1 MPRIAVLLEPLLTCG
16 NPQSLAGIAGQLCGM
31 LLREDGGQ
39 ALGDMRI
46 ICGAPAAAQL
56 VASTPA
62 ARPYLIQPATAVQAA
77 FVALA
82 AGWSTRGQREWS
94 AIQAGSAGH
103 ARLYE
108 DVLLSART
116 AYPFDALAYWG
127 MNETLRSVAVRLG
140 IPMLWAERGLRQPFA
155 AHFSLDPHGVRPARS
170 RGPVAA
176 PDAGA
181 GLPGVSLETG
191 AGGLTAYEA
200 ALMLPT
206 VEPEDLDV
214 LLRFTSGQRRV
225 VLLAVPFMDDAGA
238 RMPSNSWSYRAVTDA
253 VLEAQA
259 GPGTVFVLRPYPAG
273 DPARD
278 GRAVQDTPWSLL
290 ADRSDVMVFDSAAPG
305 AHLACMAVATEV
317 VCINSTVGIE
327 AALMGKPVR
336 ILGQPSSAPA
346 NASVPGL
353 RGPAPHIPD
362 GVLRHL
368 LTGRHIPEDRFWT
381 LACWRQAAAGLP
393 GIAGIEGRL
402 VCLPTVEMRVLG
414 LARIIGGSLWVDGIG
429 PLPLLAKP
437 GDGSVDAVV
446 LERDDA
452 GVLKRGDGDVL
463 KHADGDVLK
472 HADGDVLK
480 HADVDVLKHD
490 GPGGTVHVTG
500 WGVDPGTG
508 TILAGV
514 LVTAGAGSV
523 WSSACVRRPDVA
535 LHGCDPVRLASGFG
549 LRVRLSQLGWAG
561 DGPVRVFGVTTAG
574 QCVRLL
580 PDWEF
585 DTLTDGFVRVA
596 VEAAAVAALA

>member
-1 MPRIAVLLEPLLTCG
+1 MPRIAVLLEPLLTCT

-56 VASTPA
+56 AAGTPA
-62 ARPYLIQPATAVQAA
+62 ARPYLIQPASAVQAA

-94 AIQAGSAGH
+94 AIQAGSGGH

-108 DVLLSART
+108 AVLLSART
-116 AYPFDALAYWG
+116 AYPFDVLAYWG
-127 MNETLRSVAVRLG
+127 TNETLRSVAARMG

-155 AHFSLDPHGVRPARS
+155 AHFCLDPHGVPSARS
-170 RGPVAA
+170 RALVAA
-176 PDAGA
+176 DAGA

-191 AGGLTAYEA
+191 AGGLTAYET

-206 VEPEDLDV
+206 VEPADLDA

-225 VLLAVPFMDDAGA
+225 VLLAVPVMDDAGA
-238 RMPSNSWSYRAVTDA
+238 RTPGNGWSCGAVTDA

-259 GPGTVFVLRPYPAG
+259 GPGTVFVLRPYPAW
-273 DPARD
+273 DPAHH
-278 GRAVQDTPWSLL
+278 GCAVEGTPWSLL
-290 ADRSDVMVFDSAAPG
+290 AGRSDVMVFDSPAPG
-305 AHLACMAVATEV
+305 AHLACMAIATEV

-336 ILGQPSSAPA
+336 ILGQPLLAPP

-353 RGPAPHIPD
+353 HGPAPQIPD

-393 GIAGIEGRL
+393 GIAGTEGL
-402 VCLPTVEMRVLG
+402 PAGLPTAEVRVLG
-414 LARIIGGSLWVDGIG
+414 RTRSVGGTLWVDGIG
-429 PLPLLAKP
+429 PLPLMANP

-446 LERDDA
+446 LERGDAAVPGHGDDA
-452 GVLKRGDGDVL
+452 VLGRDDAAVPGR
-463 KHADGDVLK
+463 
-472 HADGDVLK
+472 
-480 HADVDVLKHD
+480 D
-490 GPGGTVHVTG
+490 GPGGTLHVTG
-500 WGVDPGTG
+500 WGVDPATG
-508 TILAGV
+508 TMLAGV

-549 LRVRLSQLGWAG
+549 VGVPLSRFGGAG
-561 DGPVRVFGVTTAG
+561 DGLVRVFGVTTAG
-574 QCVRLL
+574 HCVRLL
-580 PDWEF
+580 PDWAF
-585 DTLTDGFVRVA
+585 DPVAGGFVRVP
-596 VEAAAVAALA
+596 VEAAAVPALA

>member
-1 MPRIAVLLEPLLTCG
+1 MPRIAVLLEPLLTCS
-16 NPQSLAGIAGQLCGM
+16 NPQSLAEIAGHLCGM

-56 VASTPA
+56 AASMPA

-82 AGWSTRGQREWS
+82 AGWNTRGQREWS

-108 DVLLSART
+108 AVLLSART
-116 AYPFDALAYWG
+116 GYPFDVLAYWG
-127 MNETLRSVAVRLG
+127 TNETLRSVAARLG

-155 AHFSLDPHGVRPARS
+155 AHFCLDPHGVSPARS
-170 RGPVAA
+170 HAPVAA
-176 PDAGA
+176 GALDAGA

-200 ALMLPT
+200 TLMLPT
-206 VEPEDLDV
+206 VKPEHLDA

-225 VLLAVPFMDDAGA
+225 VLLAMPFTDDAGA
-238 RMPSNSWSYRAVTDA
+238 RTSGNGWSCRAVTDA

-273 DPARD
+273 DPAHH
-278 GRAVQDTPWSLL
+278 GRAVRDTPWSLL
-290 ADRSDVMVFDSAAPG
+290 ADRSDVMVFDSAAQG
-305 AHLACMAVATEV
+305 AHLACMAIATEV

-336 ILGQPSSAPA
+336 ILGQPSRAPP
-346 NASVPGL
+346 NASLPGL
-353 RGPAPHIPD
+353 RGPAPQIPD
-362 GVLRHL
+362 GVLRNL

-393 GIAGIEGRL
+393 GFAGTGGL
-402 VCLPTVEMRVLG
+402 PVCLPTAEVRVLG
-414 LARIIGGSLWVDGIG
+414 RARIIGGTLWVDGIG
-429 PLPLLAKP
+429 PLPLIANL
-437 GDGSVDAVV
+437 GNGSVDAVV
-446 LERDDA
+446 LERA
-452 GVLKRGDGDVL
+452 GDV
-463 KHADGDVLK
+463 VL
-472 HADGDVLK
+472 G
-480 HADVDVLKHD
+480 HD
-490 GPGGTVHVTG
+490 GPGDTLNVTG

-514 LVTAGAGSV
+514 LVTARAGSV

-549 LRVRLSQLGWAG
+549 LRVPLSQLGVAG
-561 DGPVRVFGVTTAG
+561 DGLVRVFGVTTAG

-585 DTLTDGFVRVA
+585 DPATDGFVRVP
-596 VEAAAVAALA
+596 VETAAVPALA

>member
-1 MPRIAVLLEPLLTCG
+1 MLRIAVLLEPLLTCS

-56 VASTPA
+56 AARVPA

-82 AGWSTRGQREWS
+82 AGWTTRGQREWS

-103 ARLYE
+103 SRLYE
-108 DVLLSART
+108 AVLLSARA
-116 AYPFDALAYWG
+116 AYPFDVLAYWG
-127 MNETLRSVAVRLG
+127 TNETLRSVAARMG

-155 AHFSLDPHGVRPARS
+155 ALCLGPHGVPAA
-170 RGPVAA
+170 RGCAPVAA
-176 PDAGA
+176 ALDAGA

-200 ALMLPT
+200 ALMLPA
-206 VEPEDLDV
+206 VEPEDLAA

-225 VLLAVPFMDDAGA
+225 VLLAVPFTDDAGA
-238 RMPSNSWSYRAVTDA
+238 RTSGNGWSCSAMTEA

-259 GPGTVFVLRPYPAG
+259 GPGTVFVLRPHPAG
-273 DPARD
+273 NPAPH
-278 GRAVQDTPWSLL
+278 GRGVPGTAWSFL
-290 ADRSDVMVFDSAAPG
+290 ADRSDVMVFDSPAEG
-305 AHLACMAVATEV
+305 AHLACMASATEI

-327 AALMGKPVR
+327 GALMGKPVR
-336 ILGQPSSAPA
+336 ILGQPSLAPP
-346 NASVPGL
+346 NGSFPGL
-353 RGPAPHIPD
+353 HGPAPHIPD

-393 GIAGIEGRL
+393 GIAGTGGPP
-402 VCLPTVEMRVLG
+402 VCLPTAEVRVLG
-414 LARIIGGSLWVDGIG
+414 RTRIAGGTLWVDGIG
-429 PLPLLAKP
+429 GLPLLADP

-446 LERDDA
+446 LEHDDGGVLEHDDGGVLEHDDGGVLGHDDA
-452 GVLKRGDGDVL
+452 AVRGHG
-463 KHADGDVLK
+463 
-472 HADGDVLK
+472 
-480 HADVDVLKHD
+480 
-490 GPGGTVHVTG
+490 GPGGMLHVTG

-514 LVTAGAGSV
+514 LVTAGTGSV
-523 WSSACVRRPDVA
+523 WSGACVRRADVA

-549 LRVRLSQLGWAG
+549 LRVPLSQLGGTG
-561 DGPVRVFGVTTAG
+561 DGLVRVFGVTTAG
-574 QCVRLL
+574 HCVRLL

-585 DTLTDGFVRVA
+585 DPAAGGFVRVP
-596 VEAAAVAALA
+596 VETAAVAALA

>member
-1 MPRIAVLLEPLLTCG
+1 MPRIAVLLEPLLTCS

-56 VASTPA
+56 AAGMPA
-62 ARPYLIQPATAVQAA
+62 ARPYLIQPATDAQAA

-103 ARLYE
+103 AHLYE
-108 DVLLSART
+108 AVLLSARN
-116 AYPFDALAYWG
+116 AYSFDVLAYWG
-127 MNETLRSVAVRLG
+127 MNETLRSVAARRG

-170 RGPVAA
+170 RGPDAA

-191 AGGLTAYEA
+191 TGGLTAYEA

-206 VEPEDLDV
+206 VEPEDLDA

-225 VLLAVPFMDDAGA
+225 VLLAVPFTDDAGA
-238 RMPSNSWSYRAVTDA
+238 RTSGNGWFCRAVTDA

-273 DPARD
+273 DPLQD
-278 GRAVQDTPWSLL
+278 GRAVQDTPWKLL
-290 ADRSDVMVFDSAAPG
+290 AGRSDVMVFDSTAEG
-305 AHLACMAVATEV
+305 AHLACMAIATEV

-327 AALMGKPVR
+327 AALMGKLVR
-336 ILGQPSSAPA
+336 ILGQPSLTPP
-346 NASVPGL
+346 NASVAGL
-353 RGPAPHIPD
+353 HGPAPHIPD

-393 GIAGIEGRL
+393 GIAAGTGERP
-402 VCLPTVEMRVLG
+402 VCLPTAELRVLG
-414 LARIIGGSLWVDGIG
+414 HTRISGGTLWVDGIG

-452 GVLKRGDGDVL
+452 VVL
-463 KHADGDVLK
+463 A
-472 HADGDVLK
+472 
-480 HADVDVLKHD
+480 HD
-490 GPGGTVHVTG
+490 GPGGTLHVTG

-514 LVTAGAGSV
+514 LVTAGTESV

-535 LHGCDPVRLASGFG
+535 LHGCDPVRLASGFD
-549 LRVRLSQLGWAG
+549 LRVPLSQLGAAG
-561 DGPVRVFGVTTAG
+561 NGLVRVFGVTTAG
-574 QCVRLL
+574 HCVRLL

-585 DTLTDGFVRVA
+585 DPLAGGFVRVP
-596 VEAAAVAALA
+596 VGTAAVPALA

>member
-1 MPRIAVLLEPLLTCG
+1 MPRIAVLLEPLLTCS
-16 NPQSLAGIAGQLCGM
+16 NPQSLAGIAGQMCGM

-56 VASTPA
+56 AAIMPA
-62 ARPYLIQPATAVQAA
+62 ARPYLIQPASAVQAA
-77 FVALA
+77 FVALG
-82 AGWSTRGQREWS
+82 AGWNTRGQREWS

-108 DVLLSART
+108 AVLLSART
-116 AYPFDALAYWG
+116 AYPFDVLAYWG
-127 MNETLRSVAVRLG
+127 TNETLRLVAARLG

-155 AHFSLDPHGVRPARS
+155 AHFCLDPHGVRPGRS
-170 RGPVAA
+170 RAPIAA
-176 PDAGA
+176 PPAAGA

-206 VEPEDLDV
+206 VEPADLDA

-225 VLLAVPFMDDAGA
+225 VLLAVPFTDDAGA
-238 RMPSNSWSYRAVTDA
+238 RTPGNGWSCGAVTDA

-259 GPGTVFVLRPYPAG
+259 GPGTVFVLRPYPAW
-273 DPARD
+273 DPVHH
-278 GRAVQDTPWSLL
+278 GLAVEGNPWSLL
-290 ADRSDVMVFDSAAPG
+290 AGRSDVMVFDSPDPG
-305 AHLACMAVATEV
+305 AHLACMAIATEV

-336 ILGQPSSAPA
+336 ILGQPSVAPP
-346 NASVPGL
+346 NASLHGL
-353 RGPAPHIPD
+353 RGPAPQVPD

-393 GIAGIEGRL
+393 GVAGAGEVP
-402 VCLPTVEMRVLG
+402 VCLPTAEVRVLG
-414 LARIIGGSLWVDGIG
+414 RTRMAGGALWVDGIG
-429 PLPLLAKP
+429 PLPLLASP
-437 GDGSVDAVV
+437 GEGSVDAVV
-446 LERDDA
+446 LEHDDA
-452 GVLKRGDGDVL
+452 AVLGHDDAAVL
-463 KHADGDVLK
+463 G
-472 HADGDVLK
+472 
-480 HADVDVLKHD
+480 HD
-490 GPGGTVHVTG
+490 GPGGALHVTG
-500 WGVDPGTG
+500 WGVDPATG

-514 LVTAGAGSV
+514 LVIAGAGSV

-549 LRVRLSQLGWAG
+549 LRVPLSRLGTAG

-574 QCVRLL
+574 HCVRLL

-585 DTLTDGFVRVA
+585 DPAAGGFVRVP
-596 VEAAAVAALA
+596 VEAAAVPADA

>member
-56 VASTPA
+56 AASTPA

-108 DVLLSART
+108 AVLLSART
-116 AYPFDALAYWG
+116 AYPFDVLAYWG
-127 MNETLRSVAVRLG
+127 TNETVRSVARRLG

-155 AHFSLDPHGVRPARS
+155 AHFCLEPHGVPPARS
-170 RGPVAA
+170 RAPVAGA
-176 PDAGA
+176 ARDAGA
-181 GLPGVSLETG
+181 GLPGVSLEAG

-206 VEPEDLDV
+206 VEPEDLDT

-225 VLLAVPFMDDAGA
+225 VLLAVPFTDDAGA
-238 RMPSNSWSYRAVTDA
+238 RTPGNGWSCGAVTDA

-273 DPARD
+273 NPAHH
-278 GRAVQDTPWSLL
+278 GRAVPGTLWGRL
-290 ADRSDVMVFDSAAPG
+290 ADRSDVLVFNSPAQG
-305 AHLACMAVATEV
+305 AHLACLAVATEV

-336 ILGQPSSAPA
+336 ILGQPSLTPP
-346 NASVPGL
+346 NASLPGL

-393 GIAGIEGRL
+393 GIAGTGGMP
-402 VCLPTVEMRVLG
+402 VCLPTAEVRVLG
-414 LARIIGGSLWVDGIG
+414 RTRIIGGTLWVDGIG
-429 PLPLLAKP
+429 PLPLLANP

-446 LERDDA
+446 LEHADTA
-452 GVLKRGDGDVL
+452 VLG
-463 KHADGDVLK
+463 HADGAVLG
-472 HADGDVLK
+472 HDDAAVLG
-480 HADVDVLKHD
+480 HG
-490 GPGGTVHVTG
+490 GPGGTLHVTG

-514 LVTAGAGSV
+514 LVTAGTGSV
-523 WSSACVRRPDVA
+523 WSSACVRRADVA

-549 LRVRLSQLGWAG
+549 LRVPVSQLGGMG
-561 DGPVRVFGVTTAG
+561 DGSVRVFGVTTAG
-574 QCVRLL
+574 HCVRLL
-580 PDWEF
+580 PDWQF
-585 DTLTDGFVRVA
+585 DAAAGGFVRVP
-596 VEAAAVAALA
+596 VETAPVPAMA

>member
-1 MPRIAVLLEPLLTCG
+1 MPRIAVLLEPLLTCS
-16 NPQSLAGIAGQLCGM
+16 NPQSLAGIAGHLCEM

-56 VASTPA
+56 AASRPA

-82 AGWSTRGQREWS
+82 AGWNTRGQREWS

-108 DVLLSART
+108 AVLLSARI
-116 AYPFDALAYWG
+116 AYPFDVLAYWG
-127 MNETLRSVAVRLG
+127 TNETVRSVAARLG

-155 AHFSLDPHGVRPARS
+155 AHFCLDPHGVSPARS
-170 RGPVAA
+170 RAPAAVAA

-181 GLPGVSLETG
+181 ALPGVSLETG

-206 VEPEDLDV
+206 VEPEDLDA

-225 VLLAVPFMDDAGA
+225 VLLAVPFTDDAGA
-238 RMPSNSWSYRAVTDA
+238 RTSGNGWSCSTVTDA

-259 GPGTVFVLRPYPAG
+259 GPGTVFILRPYPAG
-273 DPARD
+273 DVAD
-278 GRAVQDTPWSLL
+278 HGRAVQDTPWSLL
-290 ADRSDVMVFDSAAPG
+290 ADRSDVMVFDSPAPG
-305 AHLACMAVATEV
+305 AYLACMAIATEV
-317 VCINSTVGIE
+317 VCINSAVRIE

-336 ILGQPSSAPA
+336 ILGQPSLAPP
-346 NASVPGL
+346 NASLPGL
-353 RGPAPHIPD
+353 HGPAPHIPD

-381 LACWRQAAAGLP
+381 VACWRQAAAGLP
-393 GIAGIEGRL
+393 GIAGTGGL
-402 VCLPTVEMRVLG
+402 PVCLPTAEVRVLG
-414 LARIIGGSLWVDGIG
+414 RTRIIGGTLWVDGIG
-429 PLPLLAKP
+429 PLPLLANP

-446 LERDDA
+446 LERERSGEA
-452 GVLKRGDGDVL
+452 L
-463 KHADGDVLK
+463 
-472 HADGDVLK
+472 
-480 HADVDVLKHD
+480 
-490 GPGGTVHVTG
+490 HVTG

-549 LRVRLSQLGWAG
+549 LRVPLSQLDGAAG
-561 DGPVRVFGVTTAG
+561 AGPVRVFGVTTAG
-574 QCVRLL
+574 HCVRLL

-585 DTLTDGFVRVA
+585 DPAAGGFARVLAGLAEVPAGLAEAPAGTGGGAGRDGGSAGRDGGVRA
-596 VEAAAVAALA
+596 HA

>member
-1 MPRIAVLLEPLLTCG
+1 MPRIAVLLEPLFTCS
-16 NPQSLAGIAGQLCGM
+16 NPQSLVGIAGCLCGM

-56 VASTPA
+56 AASTPA

-82 AGWSTRGQREWS
+82 AGWSTRGQQEWS

-103 ARLYE
+103 AGLYE
-108 DVLLSART
+108 AVLLSART
-116 AYPFDALAYWG
+116 AYSFDVLAYWG
-127 MNETLRSVAVRLG
+127 TNETLRPVAARLG

-155 AHFSLDPHGVRPARS
+155 AHFCLDPHGVRPAVR
-170 RGPVAA
+170 RAAAAAA

-191 AGGLTAYEA
+191 AGGATAYEA
-200 ALMLPT
+200 ALMLPNL
-206 VEPEDLDV
+206 EPDDLDD

-225 VLLAVPFMDDAGA
+225 VLLAVPFADDAGA
-238 RMPSNSWSYRAVTDA
+238 GTSGNGWSCSAMTDA

-273 DPARD
+273 DPARP

-290 ADRSDVMVFDSAAPG
+290 ADRPDVMVFDLPG
-305 AHLACMAVATEV
+305 QGADLACLAIATEV
-317 VCINSTVGIE
+317 VCVNSTVGIE

-336 ILGQPSSAPA
+336 ILGQPSFAPS
-346 NASVPGL
+346 NAPLPGL
-353 RGPAPHIPD
+353 HGPAPRIPD

-381 LACWRQAAAGLP
+381 LACWRQAAADLPGVAETAGLP
-393 GIAGIEGRL
+393 VG
-402 VCLPTVEMRVLG
+402 LPTAEVRVLG
-414 LARIIGGSLWVDGIG
+414 PTRMIGGTLWVDGIG
-429 PLPLLAKP
+429 PLPLMPNP
-437 GDGSVDAVV
+437 GDGSVDTVV
-446 LERDDA
+446 LERE
-452 GVLKRGDGDVL
+452 RSGDVL
-463 KHADGDVLK
+463 
-472 HADGDVLK
+472 
-480 HADVDVLKHD
+480 
-490 GPGGTVHVTG
+490 HVTG

-514 LVTAGAGSV
+514 VVTAGAGSV
-523 WSSACVRRPDVA
+523 WSSACVRRADVA

-549 LRVRLSQLGWAG
+549 LRVPLSQLDGAAG
-561 DGPVRVFGVTTAG
+561 VGLVRVFGVTTAG
-574 QCVRLL
+574 HCVRLL
-580 PDWEF
+580 PDWDFDPAAGEF
-585 DTLTDGFVRVA
+585 ARVPAGAAGVRAETAEVPA
-596 VEAAAVAALA
+596 PA

>member
-1 MPRIAVLLEPLLTCG
+1 MPRIAVLLEPLLTCS
-16 NPQSLAGIAGQLCGM
+16 NPQSLAGIGGHLCGM

-39 ALGDMRI
+39 AVGDMRI
-46 ICGAPAAAQL
+46 ICGAPAAAHL
-56 VASTPA
+56 AASTPA

-108 DVLLSART
+108 AVLLSART
-116 AYPFDALAYWG
+116 AYPFDVLAYWG
-127 MNETLRSVAVRLG
+127 TNETLRLVAARLG

-155 AHFSLDPHGVRPARS
+155 AHFCLDPHGVRPV
-170 RGPVAA
+170 RGHAPVGAA
-176 PDAGA
+176 ADA
-181 GLPGVSLETG
+181 GLPGVSLEIG
-191 AGGLTAYEA
+191 AGGVTAYEA

-206 VEPEDLDV
+206 VAPADLDA

-225 VLLAVPFMDDAGA
+225 VLLAVPFTDDAGA
-238 RMPSNSWSYRAVTDA
+238 QTSGNGWSCGAVTDA

-259 GPGTVFVLRPYPAG
+259 GPGTVFVLRPYPAW
-273 DPARD
+273 DPAQH
-278 GRAVQDTPWSLL
+278 GRIVPDTLWSLL
-290 ADRSDVMVFDSAAPG
+290 ADRSDVMVFDSQAPG
-305 AHLACMAVATEV
+305 AHLACVAIATEV
-317 VCINSTVGIE
+317 VCMDSTVGIE

-336 ILGQPSSAPA
+336 ILGQPSLAPPSAPP
-346 NASVPGL
+346 PGL

-393 GIAGIEGRL
+393 GIAGTGEL
-402 VCLPTVEMRVLG
+402 PACLPTAEVRVLG
-414 LARIIGGSLWVDGIG
+414 RTRIIGGTLRVDGID
-429 PLPLLAKP
+429 PLPLLANP

-446 LERDDA
+446 LE
-452 GVLKRGDGDVL
+452 
-463 KHADGDVLK
+463 
-472 HADGDVLK
+472 
-480 HADVDVLKHD
+480 HD
-490 GPGGTVHVTG
+490 GPGGTLHVTG

-514 LVTAGAGSV
+514 LVTAGDGSV

-549 LRVRLSQLGWAG
+549 LRVPWSQLGAAG
-561 DGPVRVFGVTTAG
+561 DGLVRVFGVTTAG
-574 QCVRLL
+574 HCARLL

-585 DTLTDGFVRVA
+585 DPAAGGFVRVP
-596 VEAAAVAALA
+596 VETAAVPVVA